1 MVMAAAETLSISPF
15 FIVSDVKRTIAFY
28 GDLGFEVTFQ
38 EPAADPFFAILSRG
52 GAMLFVKDVGE
63 PALPNSRRHPWA
75 RWDAY
80 VFAPD
85 PDSLASEYATRGI
98 TFSAPLSDT
107 HDGLRGFEIVDP
119 DGYVLFCG
127 RPR

>member
-1 MVMAAAETLSISPF
+1 MTSAETASISPF
-15 FIVSDVKRTIAFY
+15 FIVSDVNRAIAFY
-28 GDLGFEVTFQ
+28 GALGFATTFH
-38 EPAADPFFAILSRG
+38 EPAADPNFAILRRG

-80 VFAPD
+80 ISAPD
-85 PDSLASEYATRGI
+85 PDALASEYAKSGVA
-98 TFSAPLSDT
+98 FSTPLQDT

-119 DGYVLFCG
+119 DGYVLFFG

>member
-1 MVMAAAETLSISPF
+1 MEMAAAETLSISPF
-15 FIVSDVKRTIAFY
+15 FIVSDLKRTIAFY
-28 GDLGFEVTFQ
+28 GDLGFEVMFQ

-80 VFAPD
+80 IFAPD
-85 PDSLASEYATRGI
+85 PNGLASAYATGGI
-98 TFSAPLSDT
+98 TFSVPLSYT
-107 HDGLRGFEIVDP
+107 QDGLCGFEIVDP